1 MKQVIYIAGDSFTA
15 GEDIGDFLVPNAV
28 SRTRNDFN
36 DHLMENVQSWQKY
49 RDTWLHQDPNHIKQF
64 TDFNVQNRWSTQLS
78 QILDISVINNS
89 IGGSSNYEIMYKTL
103 HDILDLQ
110 SQGIEIKDVIV
121 QTTSSDRYSYYCK
134 NSSSPDIENHKKYLI
149 SSFSRH
155 SKKNNLYTSDYYS
168 RETWEMSA
176 YRYFVDLMFFDNTIT
191 NILGKK
197 PIYVDSV
204 FLKKNS
210 LLSEYMHL
218 VIDNNFLVGRKQ
230 KHLVSKQIL
239 EFAKDFVNRR
249 IELAMDDELTFDEA
263 VWTTNFHLN
272 SSVHKRFAQR
282 IAERYYN
289 VTSSS

>member
-1 MKQVIYIAGDSFTA
+1 MTQVIYVAGDSFAA
-15 GEDIGDFLVPNAV
+15 GEDIGDFLVPNSV
-28 SRTRNDFN
+28 SRTRDDFS
-36 DHLMENVQSWQKY
+36 DLLMEKVQSWQKD
-49 RDTWLHQDPNHIKQF
+49 RTVWLRQDLKRLDQF
-64 TDFNVQNRWSTQLS
+64 TNYNRQHRWSTQLS
-78 QILDISVINNS
+78 QILDISVINSS

-110 SQGIEIKDVIV
+110 SQGVEIKDVIV
-121 QTTSSDRYSYYCK
+121 QTTSSDRYSYYCNK
-134 NSSSPDIENHKKYLI
+134 SAFQDGENYNKYLI

-155 SKKNNLYTSDYYS
+155 SEKNNLYKSDYYS
-168 RETWEMSA
+168 RETWEMTA
-176 YRYFVDLMFFDNTIT
+176 YRYFVDLMFFDNAIT
-191 NILGKK
+191 NILGKN

-204 FLKKNS
+204 FLKRHS

-218 VIDNNFLVGRKQ
+218 VIDNNFLVSQKQ
-230 KHLVSKQIL
+230 KHLVSKQIH

-249 IELAMDDELTFDEA
+249 IELAMDDELAPDEA

-272 SSVHKRFAQR
+272 SKVHKRFAQR